1 MELWGE
7 DALLQ
12 WPGAR
17 RALIQERDAYMA
29 CTIWA
34 AASGDLLSVAGV
46 NYGTATSCHSLLR
59 SRPTILRAHTFGW
72 RLERTTLLLDSL
84 MMARGCLLRASYSC
98 SK

>member
-29 CTIWA
+29 YTIWA
-34 AASGDLLSVAGV
+34 AASGDVLSVVGV
-46 NYGTATSCHSLLR
+46 NFA
-59 SRPTILRAHTFGW
+59 I
-72 RLERTTLLLDSL
+72 
-84 MMARGCLLRASYSC
+84 
-98 SK
+98 